1 MHTSGGQH
9 DIHGVHHD
17 TADKPFIIPTM
28 VGSTPA
34 SAGGDEPDALSASQK
49 MISAVSGS
57 LLTSLLGMS
66 PALHE
71 ILGILYKT
79 RC

>member
-1 MHTSGGQH
+1 MASVVHSSGGQNDLDRLH
-9 DIHGVHHD
+9 NDDSQTPIVV
-17 TADKPFIIPTM
+17 PSM

-34 SAGGDEPDALSASQK
+34 SAGGDDPDALSAGQK

-66 PALHE
+66 LQN
-71 ILGILYKT
+71 
-79 RC
+79 RQQ